1 MNTNNLSG
9 DGRFQET
16 DDTAVEIDDMDRAEL
31 SARAE
36 RLAEENRQLR
46 DANERLR
53 ATHTHRTWHRQS
65 GWSLLFLGT
74 LSGLGGIVFP
84 ETRSLLFAIAATGLF
99 GGVLTYSLSRDRF
112 LPATVCDRIYTAI
125 ADTRS
130 TLAAEQDL
138 SGVPVY
144 VPDDDGGA
152 SLFIP
157 ADSEHE
163 GPDGDDDSP
172 VPTSLEHGV
181 TLIPTG
187 AELAQEFERTA
198 PNALSNA
205 PSTLATRLADA
216 VVEQFEL
223 ARRVELATTV
233 SDGRGR
239 IAVEISGSA
248 LGDVDRFDH
257 PITSFLAVGLAAGLE
272 RPVSLEVSPH
282 ADTAD
287 WLAVYR
293 WERADDTP

>member
-1 MNTNNLSG
+1 
-9 DGRFQET
+9 
-16 DDTAVEIDDMDRAEL
+16 MDRTEL
-31 SARAE
+31 AARAE

-53 ATHTHRTWHRQS
+53 ATHTHRTWYRQS
-65 GWSLLFLGT
+65 GRSLLFLGT
-74 LSGLGGIVFP
+74 LSGLGGLVFP
-84 ETRSLLFAIAATGLF
+84 ETRALLFAIAATGLF

-112 LPATVCDRIYTAI
+112 LSATVCEAIYTAV
-125 ADTRS
+125 ADTKS
-130 TLAAEQDL
+130 TLAAEQDF
-138 SGVPVY
+138 SGVPLY

-157 ADSEHE
+157 AGSEYE
-163 GPDGDDDSP
+163 NPDRDDDSP
-172 VPTSLEHGV
+172 VSTGLEHGI
-181 TLIPTG
+181 TLTPTG
-187 AELAQEFERTA
+187 ADLVQEFERTV
-198 PNALSNA
+198 PNALSDA

-223 ARRVELATTV
+223 ARHVEPTTTV
-233 SDGRGR
+233 RDGRGR
-239 IAVEISGSA
+239 IAVAISGSA